1 MIIHNNNSGHTVIL
15 RSKFNSVVDD
25 YWNLKLHKY
34 PSKARF
40 IIAAPQRFVKLLS
53 KPATLV

>member
-15 RSKFNSVVDD
+15 RSKFNSVVDY

-40 IIAAPQRFVKLLS
+40 IIAAPQ
-53 KPATLV
+53 